1 VSALSQISQKRAI
14 HLKKHIYG
22 CSKMDMADE
31 AANTSLLL
39 DPEWDQTMIYQTRG
53 EHANYHPPRLLRYVL

>member
-1 VSALSQISQKRAI
+1 
-14 HLKKHIYG
+14 
-22 CSKMDMADE
+22 MDMADE